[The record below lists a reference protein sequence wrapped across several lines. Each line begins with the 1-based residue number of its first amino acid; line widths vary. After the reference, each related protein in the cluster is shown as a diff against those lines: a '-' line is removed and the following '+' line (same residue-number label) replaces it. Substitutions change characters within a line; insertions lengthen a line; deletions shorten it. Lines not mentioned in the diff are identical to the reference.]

1 MMFFSARWIAVF
13 GALERERRESA
24 MREGDEGAVEV
35 TEKGEG
41 GDRPFVRFNRRSL
54 IDRLRES
61 EWDSSI
67 IMRIENQ

>member
-41 GDRPFVRFNRRSL
+41 GGPAICTF
-54 IDRLRES
+54 
-61 EWDSSI
+61 
-67 IMRIENQ
+67 

>member
-1 MMFFSARWIAVF
+1 MF
-13 GALERERRESA
+13 GALEREKRESA

-35 TEKGEG
+35 TEKGEGG

-67 IMRIENQ
+67 IMRTENQ